1 MIVGTNFRDLRGLHR
16 NLNHATL
23 ENTVKQPHFYLL
35 FPNIF
40 GYMGGIQVYSAVLL
54 RALQELYPEAEYDVF
69 LKYDCSD
76 AINLQNLEF
85 LPQTRFHYFGQFH
98 GDRNV
103 WRRYGRASLAA
114 AKMVGLG
121 FWQRPTLILATHLD
135 FYSVVFEWF
144 KRLTRV
150 PYGIVLH
157 GLEAWNV
164 ENAALKS
171 VLQRADQVIAV
182 SHYTRDRLLR
192 EQSLQPNHVT
202 VLPNAFDASRFQIA
216 PKPRYL
222 MERYGLTSEQP
233 VILTVSRL
241 DQNTGYKGYNQ
252 IIEALV
258 QIRRH
263 IPDAHYVLAGK
274 GNNLPHIEALVRRLN
289 LQDCVT
295 LTGFVL
301 ESELCDHYNLCD
313 VFALPSRG
321 EGFGIVY
328 LEALACGK
336 PVLAGNQDGAVDPLL
351 NGEIG
356 CLVDPDDV
364 DAIAQNLTQILQ
376 GTYFNPVL
384 YQPEV
389 LRQKT
394 IENFEF
400 AQFRRTLAQSLRAL
414 QLPQTSV
421 GS

>member
-1 MIVGTNFRDLRGLHR
+1 MIVNPNFRDLPRLCR

-23 ENTVKQPHFYLL
+23 NNSVKQPHFYLL

-54 RALQELYPEAEYDVF
+54 RALQDLYPEAQYDVF
-69 LKYDCSD
+69 LKYDRAD
-76 AINLQNLEF
+76 GVNLQNLEF
-85 LPQTRFHYFGQFH
+85 LPQTRFHYFGQSH
-98 GDRNV
+98 GDRNL
-103 WRRYGRASLAA
+103 WRRYGMASLAA

-121 FWQRPTLILATHLD
+121 LWQRPTLILTTHLD
-135 FYSVVFEWF
+135 FYSVVFDWLN
-144 KRLTRV
+144 RITGV
-150 PYGIVLH
+150 PYGVVLH

-164 ENAALKS
+164 ENPALKS
-171 VLQRADQVIAV
+171 VLQRADQVMAV

-192 EQSLQPNHVT
+192 EQSLQPSHVS
-202 VLPNAFDASRFQIA
+202 VLPNAFDASRFQIGSK
-216 PKPRYL
+216 PKYL
-222 MERYGLTSEQP
+222 LERYGLTPDQP

-252 IIEALV
+252 IIQGLE
-258 QIRRH
+258 QIRRQ
-263 IPDAHYVLAGK
+263 IPNAHYILAGK
-274 GNNLPHIEALVRRLN
+274 GNNIPHIEALVRQLN

-295 LTGFVL
+295 LTGFVP
-301 ESELCDHYNLCD
+301 EAELADHYNLCD

-356 CLVDPDDV
+356 CLVDPEDV
-364 DAIAQNLTQILQ
+364 QAIAKNLIQILQ
-376 GTYFNPVL
+376 GTYPNPVL
-384 YQPEV
+384 YQPEI

-400 AQFRRTLAQSLRAL
+400 AQFRRTLAQSLKTL
-414 QLPQTSV
+414 QILQT
-421 GS
+421 

>member
-1 MIVGTNFRDLRGLHR
+1 MVIETNFKDLPRLRR
-16 NLNHATL
+16 NLNYAVL
-23 ENTVKQPHFYLL
+23 KNPVKQPHFYLL

-54 RALQELYPEAEYDVF
+54 RALQELYPDAEYDVF
-69 LKYDCSD
+69 LKYDRADSV
-76 AINLQNLEF
+76 NLQNLEF
-85 LPQTRFHYFGQFH
+85 LPQTRFHYCGQTH
-98 GDRNV
+98 GDRNR
-103 WRRYGRASLAA
+103 WRRYGMASLTA
-114 AKMVGLG
+114 AKIVSLGL
-121 FWQRPTLILATHLD
+121 WQRPSLILTTHLD
-135 FYSVVFEWF
+135 FYSVVFDWF
-144 KRLTRV
+144 KRLTGV
-150 PYGIVLH
+150 PYGVVLH

-171 VLQRADQVIAV
+171 VLKRADQVMAV

-192 EQSLQPNHVT
+192 EQSLQPEQVS

-216 PKPRYL
+216 PKPQYL
-222 MERYGLTSEQP
+222 LERYGLKPDQR

-252 IIEALV
+252 IIQALQ
-258 QIRRH
+258 QIRQQ
-263 IPDAHYVLAGK
+263 IPNVHYILAGK
-274 GNNLPHIEALVRRLN
+274 GNNIPHIEALVHQLN

-295 LTGFVL
+295 LTGFVP
-301 ESELCDHYNLCD
+301 ESELGDHYNLCD

-356 CLVDPDDV
+356 CLVDPNDV
-364 DAIAQNLTQILQ
+364 QAIAQNLTQILQ
-376 GTYFNPVL
+376 GTYPNPVL
-384 YQPEV
+384 YQPEI

-400 AQFRRTLAQSLRAL
+400 AQFRQTLAKSLQPL
-414 QLPQTSV
+414 QLPPT
-421 GS
+421 

>member
-1 MIVGTNFRDLRGLHR
+1 MIVNPNFRDLHGLR
-16 NLNHATL
+16 RKLNHATL
-23 ENTVKQPHFYLL
+23 DDTVKQPHFYLL

-69 LKYDCSD
+69 LKYDRSD
-76 AINLQNLEF
+76 KVNLQNLEF
-85 LPQTRFHYFGQFH
+85 LPQTRFHYFGQSH
-98 GDRNV
+98 GDRNL
-103 WRRYGRASLAA
+103 WRRYGMASLAA

-121 FWQRPTLILATHLD
+121 LWQRPTLILTTHLD
-135 FYSVVFEWF
+135 FYSVVFDWF
-144 KRLTRV
+144 KRLTGV
-150 PYGIVLH
+150 PYGVVLH

-164 ENAALKS
+164 ENAALKA
-171 VLQRADQVIAV
+171 VLQRADQVMAV

-192 EQSLQPNHVT
+192 EQSLPSDHVT
-202 VLPNAFDASRFQIA
+202 VLPNAFDASRFKIA
-216 PKPRYL
+216 PKPNYL
-222 MERYGLTSEQP
+222 LERYGLTPDQP

-252 IIEALV
+252 IIQALV
-258 QIRRH
+258 EIRHH
-263 IPDAHYVLAGK
+263 IPNAHYVLAGK
-274 GNNLPHIEALVRRLN
+274 GNNVPYIEALVHQLN

-295 LTGFVL
+295 LTGFVP

-364 DAIAQNLTQILQ
+364 EAIAKNLTQILQ
-376 GTYFNPVL
+376 GTHPNSL
-384 YQPEV
+384 LGQPEI
-389 LRQKT
+389 LRRKT

-400 AQFRRTLAQSLRAL
+400 AQFRRILSQSLQSL
-414 QLPQTSV
+414 QLPQI
-421 GS
+421 

>member
-1 MIVGTNFRDLRGLHR
+1 MIVNQNFRDLPRLCR

-23 ENTVKQPHFYLL
+23 NNSVKQPHFYLL

-54 RALQELYPEAEYDVF
+54 RALQDLYPEAQYDVF
-69 LKYDCSD
+69 LKYDRAD
-76 AINLQNLEF
+76 GVNLQNLEF
-85 LPQTRFHYFGQFH
+85 LPQTRFHYFGQSH
-98 GDRNV
+98 GDRNL
-103 WRRYGRASLAA
+103 WRRYGMASLAA

-121 FWQRPTLILATHLD
+121 LWQRPTLILTTHLD
-135 FYSVVFEWF
+135 FYSVVFDWL
-144 KRLTRV
+144 KRITGV
-150 PYGIVLH
+150 PYGVVLH

-164 ENAALKS
+164 ENPALKS
-171 VLQRADQVIAV
+171 VLQRADQVMAV

-192 EQSLQPNHVT
+192 EQSLQPSHVS
-202 VLPNAFDASRFQIA
+202 VLPNAFDASRFQIG
-216 PKPRYL
+216 PKPKYL
-222 MERYGLTSEQP
+222 LERYGLTPDQP

-252 IIEALV
+252 IIQGLE
-258 QIRRH
+258 QIRRQ
-263 IPDAHYVLAGK
+263 IPNAHYILAGK
-274 GNNLPHIEALVRRLN
+274 GNNIPHIEALVRQLN

-295 LTGFVL
+295 LTGFVP
-301 ESELCDHYNLCD
+301 EAELADHYNLCD

-356 CLVDPDDV
+356 CLVDPEDV
-364 DAIAQNLTQILQ
+364 QAIAKNLIQILQ
-376 GTYFNPVL
+376 GTYPNPVL
-384 YQPEV
+384 YQPEI

-400 AQFRRTLAQSLRAL
+400 AQFRRTLAQSLKTL
-414 QLPQTSV
+414 QILQT
-421 GS
+421 

>member
-1 MIVGTNFRDLRGLHR
+1 MVADTNFRDLHGLCR
-16 NLNHATL
+16 KLNQTTL
-23 ENTVKQPHFYLL
+23 QNSMKQPHFYLL

-54 RALQELYPEAEYDVF
+54 QALQDLYPDAQYDVF
-69 LKYDCSD
+69 LKYDRAD
-76 AINLQNLEF
+76 GVNLQNLKF
-85 LPQTRFHYFGQFH
+85 LPQTRFHYFGQSH
-98 GDRNV
+98 GDRHL
-103 WRRYGRASLAA
+103 WRRYGMASLAA
-114 AKMVGLG
+114 AKMVSLGL
-121 FWQRPTLILATHLD
+121 WQRPTLILTTHLD
-135 FYSVVFEWF
+135 FYSVVFDWL
-144 KRLTRV
+144 KRVTGV
-150 PYGIVLH
+150 PYGVVLH

-164 ENAALKS
+164 ENTALKS
-171 VLQRADQVIAV
+171 VLQRADQVMAV

-192 EQSLQPNHVT
+192 EQSLQPDHVT
-202 VLPNAFDASRFQIA
+202 VLPNAFDSSRFQIA
-216 PKPRYL
+216 PKPQYL
-222 MERYGLTSEQP
+222 LERYGLTPEQP

-252 IIEALV
+252 IIQALV
-258 QIRRH
+258 EIRRH
-263 IPDAHYVLAGK
+263 IPDTHYVIAGK
-274 GNNLPHIEALVRRLN
+274 GNNIPHIEMLVRQLN

-295 LTGFVL
+295 FTGFVP

-364 DAIAQNLTQILQ
+364 VAIAQNLTHILQ
-376 GTYFNPVL
+376 GTYPNPLL
-384 YQPEV
+384 YQPET

-400 AQFRRTLAQSLRAL
+400 AQFRRTLAKLLQAL

-421 GS
+421 SS